1 MKTTLRVLLCLVAST
16 DAFVPNRLLRV
27 PTTTLLQAETAKD
40 EETET
45 TIKSKVKQLGL
56 LTFDLD
62 DTLYPI
68 APIVDDANGR
78 FSIFSM
84 LWPLSLEMTAALPPP
99 CCRMSHVCMLLSL
112 SPF

>member
-84 LWPLSLEMTAALPPP
+84 LWPLSL
-99 CCRMSHVCMLLSL
+99 
-112 SPF
+112 